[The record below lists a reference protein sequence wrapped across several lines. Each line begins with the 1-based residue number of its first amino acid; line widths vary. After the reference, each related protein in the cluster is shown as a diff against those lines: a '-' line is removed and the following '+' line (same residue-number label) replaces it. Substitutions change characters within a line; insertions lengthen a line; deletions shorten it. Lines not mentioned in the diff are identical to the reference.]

1 MMQTLVI
8 ILWLIP
14 LAAWALPGIIASA
27 RRALIG
33 RDGYAIAILAM
44 AAAVY
49 AYPSSAD
56 KGTTNPPPVTP
67 AAPSGVIRLYY
78 HTPDGRLVPFDAP
91 IRRAP

>member
-8 ILWLIP
+8 ILWLLP
-14 LAAWALPGIIASA
+14 FAAWLLPRMIATARQALQS
-27 RRALIG
+27 

-56 KGTTNPPPVTP
+56 KGNPPPVTP
-67 AAPSGVIRLYY
+67 SAKTGVIRLY
-78 HTPDGRLVPFDAP
+78 HHAPDGRLVPLSAT
-91 IRRAP
+91 IREVQP